1 MHAAN
6 FRGYVR
12 ARLGTLSRY
21 LSRAYIAGPELS
33 DALQAFDR
41 FAANGKAGTIGYFNL
56 AGQAAGEIADIDR
69 QVVAG
74 LADGRQQ
81 GYVSLKVPPL
91 GYQTGLVED
100 IARLAAAHGVGL
112 HFDSHAIDTTDAT
125 FDCIEAALRHT
136 DQVGCTLPGRWPRS
150 LADAER
156 AIALKLRVRVV
167 KGQWPDPAAPTV
179 DANTGY
185 LQVVDRLAGRAR
197 AVAIATHDPVL
208 ARAALARLLSAN
220 TPCEQEQL
228 FGLPMR
234 AVSALA
240 RELGVPV
247 RVYIPFGAAW
257 LPYALTQLVR
267 KPGTLWWLL
276 RDALAASGHHLRLLA
291 GPTAKD

>member
-1 MHAAN
+1 MSTVKLRH
-6 FRGYVR
+6 YVR
-12 ARLGTLSRY
+12 TRLGTLSRY
-21 LSRAYIAGPELS
+21 LSRAYIAGPELQ

-41 FAANGKAGTIGYFNL
+41 FTALGKAGTIGYFNP
-56 AGQAAGEIADIDR
+56 AGQAAGQIAGINR
-69 QVVAG
+69 QLIVG
-74 LADGRQQ
+74 LAEGRQQ
-81 GYVSLKVPPL
+81 GYISLKVPPL
-91 GYQTGLVED
+91 GYQTGLIED
-100 IARLAAAHGVGL
+100 IARLAATHGVGL

-125 FDCIEAALRHT
+125 FGCIEAALRHT

-167 KGQWPDPAAPTV
+167 KGQWADPAAPEV

-197 AVAIATHDPVL
+197 AVAIATHDPRL
-208 ARAALARLLSAN
+208 ARAALMRLLAAG
-220 TPCEQEQL
+220 TPCEHEQL

-234 AVSALA
+234 TVSALA

-247 RVYIPFGAAW
+247 RVYIPFGSAW
-257 LPYALTQLVR
+257 LPYALSQLAR

-276 RDALAASGHHLRLLA
+276 RDAMAASGQH
-291 GPTAKD
+291 AKY